1 MQLRWRTALV
11 AVALL
16 TLSAVSGLAKESIK
30 WGTSFAAAKAAA
42 KKSHKLIFVDF
53 YAEW

>member
-1 MQLRWRTALV
+1 MQYRWRTALA

-16 TLSAVSGLAKESIK
+16 ALSAVSGLAKEAIK
-30 WGTSFAAAKAAA
+30 WETSFNAAKATA